1 MESEL
6 LAASMI
12 GGNSARFEVDGSIN
26 PYWVLQFSGVEA
38 VSELYEFKIEVA
50 SRYVD
55 VDELVGATARL
66 RLAGVD
72 RSPRTVHGLICG
84 AEYAGEA
91 PPRSLY
97 RITLVPAMWRM
108 QLRRNSRIF
117 QQTTTP
123 AILQTVLAEAGV
135 AFQAR
140 LGSSYAARDY
150 CVQYRESDFAFVRRL
165 MEEDGIAF
173 YFEHGESGHTLVLS
187 DINTGRV
194 KIEGDPKLSF
204 RIDEQVR
211 GGEHVKV
218 FALGRQIVPG
228 AAVVRDY
235 DLHASQDV
243 ESRDQ
248 GRDDS
253 RLELY
258 DAPAGLRDPGLAT
271 TRAKI
276 RLEEAR
282 VLGKVATGTSD
293 CPRLVPGHCFTLEG
307 HMRGELDG
315 DYHVIRIVHRG
326 EQTKIVYAQA
336 ALAYTNDFVALPVE
350 TPYRPPRVT
359 AVPSI
364 RGVQTAT
371 VVGPAGEEIYVDEQ
385 ARVKVQFHWDRAA
398 PFDETSSCWVRVSQ
412 AWAGTNFGAMFIP
425 RIGHEVLV
433 EFIEGDPNRPIIT
446 GRIYDGTRT
455 PPYPLPDE
463 KTKSTIKSE
472 SSPGGGGFNELRFED
487 AKGAEEVFIHAQ
499 LDMNTVVLQDAT
511 RDVGRDDALTVRN
524 NQTEDVHVD
533 RMASVGNNETMLVGV
548 DQSLVVG
555 QHQTNVIGQNQVN
568 NIGLNQAS
576 TIAVNQVNTIGGDQT
591 TTIHANQRTT
601 VTGGQDTVVGGD
613 RTVSVTGHHLT
624 VAAMDNALAVGG
636 NQHVQVLGAQKLE
649 VGLDQ
654 FVTVVGSTVYSA
666 GVMVS
671 ATIGADAIVT
681 IGANHSLGVTGNRTT
696 TVGGTDTL
704 AVTGA
709 LTISAATITLT
720 AGGSSITLSPSG
732 ISIATGGNITIDGA
746 LVTVNMGNALGSFF

>member
-12 GGNSARFEVDGSIN
+12 GGNSARFEVDGSSN
-26 PYWVLQFSGVEA
+26 PYFVTRFSGVEA

-55 VDELVGATARL
+55 VDELVGATAAL

-72 RSPRTVHGLICG
+72 RSPRTVHGIICR
-84 AEYAGEA
+84 ADYAGEV
-91 PPRSLY
+91 PPRSTY
-97 RITLVPAMWRM
+97 RITLVPTMWRM
-108 QLRRNSRIF
+108 QFRRNSRIF
-117 QQTTTP
+117 QKMTTP
-123 AILQTVLAEAGV
+123 AILQAVLSEAGV

-140 LGSSYAARDY
+140 LAGSYAPRDY
-150 CVQYRESDFAFVRRL
+150 CVQYRESDLAFIRRL

-173 YFEHGESGHTLVLS
+173 YFEHGESAHTVVLS
-187 DINTGRV
+187 DVNTGRV
-194 KIEGDPKLSF
+194 KIEGDPTLSF
-204 RIDEQVR
+204 RIDEQIR
-211 GGEHVKV
+211 GGEHVKK
-218 FALGRQIVPG
+218 FSLGRQIVPG
-228 AAVVRDY
+228 GVVVRDY
-235 DLHASQDV
+235 DLYASQNV
-243 ESRDQ
+243 EARDQ
-248 GRDDS
+248 GRDYGQ
-253 RLELY
+253 LELY
-258 DAPAGLRDPGLAT
+258 EAPVGARDPGLAAA
-271 TRAKI
+271 RAKV

-282 VLGKVATGTSD
+282 TPGKIATGTSD
-293 CPRLVPGHCFTLEG
+293 CARLVPGHSFTLAG

-326 EQTKIVYAQA
+326 EQPRIVYADA
-336 ALAYTNDFVALPVE
+336 ELVYDNEFVALPTE

-359 AVPSI
+359 AIPSI

-511 RDVGRDDALTVRN
+511 RDVGRDDALIVRN
-524 NQTEDVHVD
+524 NQSEDVLVD
-533 RMASVGNNETMLVGV
+533 RSASVGNNETMKVGV

-568 NIGLNQAS
+568 TVGLNQAS
-576 TIAVNQVNTIGGDQT
+576 TIGTNQINTIGGDQT
-591 TTIHANQRTT
+591 TTVHANRRVT

-613 RTVSVTGHHLT
+613 RTLSVMGHHLGA
-624 VAAMDNALAVGG
+624 VAMDNALAVGG
-636 NQHVQVLGAQKLE
+636 NQHVQVFGTQTIE

-654 FVTVVGSTVYSA
+654 LVTVIGSTIYNA
-666 GVMVS
+666 GMMVA

-681 IGANHSLGVTGNRTT
+681 VGANHTLGVTGMRTT
-696 TVGGTDTL
+696 AVGGTDTL
-704 AVTGA
+704 TVTGA
-709 LTISAATITLT
+709 LTVSAATITLT
-720 AGGSSITLSPSG
+720 AGASSITLSPSG
-732 ISIATGGNITIDGA
+732 ISISTGGTVTIDGS
-746 LVTVNMGNALGSFF
+746 LVTVNMGNALGGFF